1 MCSNS
6 FPACLPKVRRGVV
19 SIVFVVLVL
28 VSEADSILLKLTP
41 ASYSIIFT
49 QMSFLLKNSG
59 AGGLDKEK
67 YPANMGKAWLDDE
80 LLQLLQNVRKKKTHQ
95 EIAAE
100 HQRTVGGIT
109 SRLREIAV
117 DYHNEGRSMES
128 IQKFTGL
135 DKEVIEDAI
144 KRREI
149 SERIREQK
157 KKEKAVQPASKPY
170 IQQKITSFTEAEP
183 TMKELMVI
191 LKDIQM
197 KVDFLIE
204 RPSY

>member
-1 MCSNS
+1 
-6 FPACLPKVRRGVV
+6 
-19 SIVFVVLVL
+19 
-28 VSEADSILLKLTP
+28 
-41 ASYSIIFT
+41 
-49 QMSFLLKNSG
+49 MSFLLRNSG

-183 TMKELMVI
+183 TIKELMVI

>member
-1 MCSNS
+1 
-6 FPACLPKVRRGVV
+6 
-19 SIVFVVLVL
+19 
-28 VSEADSILLKLTP
+28 
-41 ASYSIIFT
+41 
-49 QMSFLLKNSG
+49 MSFLLRNSG